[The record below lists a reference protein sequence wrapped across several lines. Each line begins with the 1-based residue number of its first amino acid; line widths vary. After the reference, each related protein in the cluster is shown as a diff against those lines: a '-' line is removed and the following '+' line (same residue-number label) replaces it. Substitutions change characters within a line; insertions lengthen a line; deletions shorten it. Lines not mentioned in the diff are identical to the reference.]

1 MKISFEGL
9 NLIKNYEGLRL
20 EAYYCPSGI
29 LTIGYGHTGSDVWVG
44 MTVTESEAENLLQQD
59 LVKFENAVKNCITV
73 PLNQNQFDALVSFT
87 YNVGI
92 GALQDSTLKKRLNA
106 GEDPNKVAEEELP
119 RWNKGSNG
127 PLLGLIKRREAEVKL
142 FTLHERIVELCT
154 NYNTWLKK
162 KTVASSKLKSNEKAK
177 VIKGRCY
184 KSCHIIKSEENHSLV
199 KFPYGLGTWWVYN
212 PHWDGLNE
220 NKEKSKNNL
229 GYKVLNVPYQSQ
241 RDNYAQWW
249 RTCYSS
255 SCAMA
260 LMYLKPGVI
269 KSDDEYLTEVM
280 RRGDTTN
287 SNTQL
292 QVLKHFGLNASFHQN
307 GTLSRLKGLIS
318 SGIPVP
324 IGILHKGPSYA
335 PQGGGHWVCAIGYN
349 EDGKAPGGGYFV
361 IHDPFGELDNYSGT
375 YETTNGNAV
384 NYSYNMIQKRWTCE
398 GPGTGWYIDLSG
410 N

>member
-59 LVKFENAVKNCITV
+59 LVKFENAVKKYITV

-127 PLLGLIKRREAEVKL
+127 PLLGLIKRREAEMKL

-220 NKEKSKNNL
+220 NKEESKNNL

-269 KSDDEYLTEVM
+269 KGDNEYLTEVM
-280 RRGDTTN
+280 RCGDTTN

-292 QVLKHFGLNASFHQN
+292 QVLEHFGLNASFHQN

>member
-1 MKISFEGL
+1 MHISQSGID
-9 NLIKNYEGLRL
+9 LIKEYEGLRL
-20 EAYYCPSGI
+20 ESYYCPAGI
-29 LTIGYGHTGSDVWVG
+29 LTIGYGHTGPDVWVG
-44 MTVTESEAENLLQQD
+44 MVITEPEAEELLKQD
-59 LVKFENAVKNCITV
+59 LIKFENAIKKYITV

-87 YNVGI
+87 YNVGP
-92 GALQDSTLKKRLNA
+92 GALQNSTLKKRLNA

-119 RWNKGSNG
+119 RWNKGFNG
-127 PLLGLIKRREAEVKL
+127 PLPGLIRRREAEVKL
-142 FTLHERIVELCT
+142 FTLHERVVELCT

-199 KFPYGLGTWWVYN
+199 KFPYGLGTWWIYN

-220 NKEKSKNNL
+220 NKAQSKINL

-241 RDNYAQWW
+241 RDNYTQWW

-269 KSDDEYLTEVM
+269 KGDDQYLTEVM

-292 QVLKHFGLNASFHQN
+292 QVLEHFGLNASFHQN
-307 GTLSRLKGLIS
+307 GTVSRLKGLIS

-361 IHDPFGELDNYSGT
+361 IHDPFGELDDYSGT

-384 NYSYNMIQKRWTCE
+384 NYSYSMIQKRWTCE